1 MLGPLKYGRRFWLA
15 VIALSIG
22 VHLIFCLQ
30 AFAALASGG
39 CMVLGRFFYFLFY
52 PQFMS
57 TVFLCPDTMAFYGF
71 GDGISSGIEL
81 VGWPRYLKWLAAAYP
96 ASLIYG
102 VVSAEAWRYI
112 RRWREDERHA
122 A

>member
-1 MLGPLKYGRRFWLA
+1 MHAPVKYGRGFWLA
-15 VIALSIG
+15 VMAVSLG

-39 CMVLGRFFYFLFY
+39 FMVLGRFFYFIFY

-57 TVFLCPDTMAFYGF
+57 MTFLCPDTMANYGLS
-71 GDGISSGIEL
+71 GGIE
-81 VGWPRYLKWLAAAYP
+81 VIGWPRYSKWLAAAYP
-96 ASLIYG
+96 ASLVYG
-102 VVSAEAWRYI
+102 LVCAEAWRYI
-112 RRWREDERHA
+112 LGWRQYDKHA